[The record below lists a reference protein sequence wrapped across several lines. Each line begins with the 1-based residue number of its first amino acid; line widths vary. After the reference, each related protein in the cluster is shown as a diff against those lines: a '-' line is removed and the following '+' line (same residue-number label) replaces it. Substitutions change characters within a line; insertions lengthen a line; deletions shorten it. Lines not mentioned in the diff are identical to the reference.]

1 MGEHHRHDAAGLQH
15 PPTLLEDRGHALL
28 VVPSREGPAALLS
41 PVLGRIGDRFVVLVG
56 QVAAEQIG
64 EDMPGRA
71 LEPDVEE
78 VRQLGV
84 HDVVIVRRIHDDR
97 VDAAVFDVVEA
108 VGGLAG
114 DGDGGR
120 RGAGP
125 FEEASVA
132 ARFGADQG
140 DELLDALGSLPDGP
154 VVAHSGDQGSHL
166 GV

>member
-1 MGEHHRHDAAGLQH
+1 M
-15 PPTLLEDRGHALL
+15 
-28 VVPSREGPAALLS
+28 
-41 PVLGRIGDRFVVLVG
+41 
-56 QVAAEQIG
+56 AAEQIG

-84 HDVVIVRRIHDDR
+84 HDVVIVRRIHDDG

-108 VGGLAG
+108 VGGPAG

-120 RGAGP
+120 RGAGS

-140 DELLDALGSLPDGP
+140 DELFEALGLFDALGSLFDGP